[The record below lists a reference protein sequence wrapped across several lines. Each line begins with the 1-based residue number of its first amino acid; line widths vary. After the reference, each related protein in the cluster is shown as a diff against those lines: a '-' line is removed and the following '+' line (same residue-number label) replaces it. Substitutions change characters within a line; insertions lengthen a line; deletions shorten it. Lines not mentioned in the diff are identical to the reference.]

1 MPYVLIQHNVA
12 NFRAFEP
19 VFDDDQ
25 TRRKRSGSKGGRLLR
40 NSADPNNLFAL
51 FEWDTLEN
59 AKRFADSY
67 ELREAVE
74 WAGDSGP
81 ARALVLEE
89 VKLTE
94 A

>member
-12 NFRAFEP
+12 SFRAFEP

-25 TRRKRSGSKGGRLLR
+25 NRRKRSGSKGGRLLR

-59 AKRFADSY
+59 ARRFADSY

-74 WAGDSGP
+74 WASDSGP
-81 ARALVLEE
+81 TRALVLEE